1 VRYYAQGAG
10 YGFFFIHKGAALSFA
25 EGKGVATHAL
35 GLDFL
40 GADPHATLTA
50 KKRLSGEVN
59 YLVSDDPSQWQRGL
73 ATHAELLYGGP

>member
-1 VRYYAQGAG
+1 
-10 YGFFFIHKGAALSFA
+10 
-25 EGKGVATHAL
+25 VATHAL
-35 GLDFL
+35 CLDFL

>member
-1 VRYYAQGAG
+1 MPKA
-10 YGFFFIHKGAALSFA
+10 
-25 EGKGVATHAL
+25 KGVATHAL